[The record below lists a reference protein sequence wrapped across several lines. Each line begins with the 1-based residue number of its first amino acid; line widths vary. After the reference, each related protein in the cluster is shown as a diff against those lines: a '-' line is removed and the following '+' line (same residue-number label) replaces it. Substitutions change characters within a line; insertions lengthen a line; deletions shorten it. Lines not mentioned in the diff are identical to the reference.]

1 MNRADIADP
10 RIGKKVPF
18 LHTFWG
24 MMALALM
31 YLIAFH
37 IDVHVFKL
45 GYLDQCKWLQT
56 YASDQFEL

>member
-10 RIGKKVPF
+10 RIGKNVPF

-31 YLIAFH
+31 FPIAFH
-37 IDVHVFKL
+37 IDVHLFKL
-45 GYLDQCKWLQT
+45 GSLD
-56 YASDQFEL
+56 